1 MSRNVLRL
9 IISSGIKIDFSM
21 DSSMVTQIEEI
32 KKTIPSD
39 IRLIAVSKTM
49 PVESIRTAYSVGIRD
64 FAENRLQEAL
74 DKKEQL
80 QDLSDIC
87 WHFIGHLQ
95 SNKAKR
101 AVENFPWIHSIDS
114 LKIAKRVNR
123 LAEEALSAGVITQL
137 PQVCLQV
144 KILPDE
150 SKYGWDIDALW
161 QDVPEIKELN
171 SLNLRGLMA
180 ILPLGLSKHETLG
193 AFKNVKVLG
202 DKLRTNF
209 GSDFNQLSMG
219 MSGDYPLAIEAG
231 ATMIRLGTIIFGRR
245 RNN

>member
-1 MSRNVLRL
+1 
-9 IISSGIKIDFSM
+9 M
-21 DSSMVTQIEEI
+21 DSSTVAPIEEI
-32 KKTIPSD
+32 RKIIPPNV
-39 IRLIAVSKTM
+39 RLIAVSKTM
-49 PVESIRTAYSVGIRD
+49 PVDSIRTAYNAGVRD

-74 DKKEQL
+74 EKQEQL
-80 QDLSDIC
+80 RDLFDIC

-95 SNKAKR
+95 SNKAKG

-123 LAEEALSAGVITQL
+123 LAQEALSAGIIADL

-150 SKYGWDIDALW
+150 SKYGWEVDELW
-161 QDVPEIKELN
+161 RDVEEIKGLKC
-171 SLNLRGLMA
+171 LRLRGLMA
-180 ILPLGLSKHETLG
+180 ILPLGLSEDETLG
-193 AFKNVKVLG
+193 AFKGVKILG
-202 DKLRTNF
+202 DKLRADF

-231 ATMIRLGTIIFGRR
+231 ATMIRLGTIIFGKRQ
-245 RNN
+245 